1 LRRLLQRHVLRPPPE
16 PDPPGPLHAHGRRL
30 GDTAAARPRARL
42 DHRAAG
48 GARQRPT
55 TRAGHRPLQGQ
66 CARALLARVVRRA
79 GGRCGCAAIV
89 GGVASAARRDPAP
102 AARAPCLGCRRGR
115 RDARAAPHLSRRRRG
130 PAARARSRGVTVGE
144 LDAAPGAQARELLTA
159 CCGAA
164 PWVDAMLAARPYGDR
179 ERLFAAADRA
189 WASLTGAQ
197 LGDAIA
203 RHPRLGESRARATLS
218 AREQAWSAGE
228 QSGVEGADDAARND
242 LARGNEAYERRFGH
256 TFILCATGLGP
267 QAL

>member
-1 LRRLLQRHVLRPPPE
+1 M
-16 PDPPGPLHAHGRRL
+16 
-30 GDTAAARPRARL
+30 
-42 DHRAAG
+42 
-48 GARQRPT
+48 
-55 TRAGHRPLQGQ
+55 
-66 CARALLARVVRRA
+66 
-79 GGRCGCAAIV
+79 
-89 GGVASAARRDPAP
+89 
-102 AARAPCLGCRRGR
+102 
-115 RDARAAPHLSRRRRG
+115 
-130 PAARARSRGVTVGE
+130 TVGE

-267 QAL
+267 QEMLSALQQRLTNDDTTERAVTARELHRITRLRLEKLLPGG